1 MKEWIYWHET
11 AYLLEPL
18 HLTFIDSQ
26 NVYIDMD
33 FAFKRIRLNGKTLKG
48 VLYQKNIL
56 FCKTTLSNSF
66 DTTLK
71 DFALRRCGMWPEN
84 AEHFQVTCHNS

>member
-1 MKEWIYWHET
+1 MQ
-11 AYLLEPL
+11 LLG
-18 HLTFIDSQ
+18 
-26 NVYIDMD
+26 NVAEI
-33 FAFKRIRLNGKTLKG
+33 KG

-71 DFALRRCGMWPEN
+71 DFALWLQKWAFPGHMP
-84 AEHFQVTCHNS
+84 Q